1 MELLAT
7 YDSKYVPT
15 ALTEAS
21 KFPSLTRG
29 NMTLMLQ
36 ANNDFFTA
44 RLKYNS
50 VTKWFSLDVIGSN
63 NQIIQGETFVA
74 DFPTNLLNASELK
87 EFGLFYFPKS
97 NVFKF
102 YRLTEGWYNSP
113 ELDFN
118 MAYKAILLQV
128 FPDEIVNEA

>member
-1 MELLAT
+1 MQLIAT
-7 YDSKYVPT
+7 YDSNYYPT

-36 ANNDFFTA
+36 AENEFYTA

-50 VTKWFSLDVIGSN
+50 VTKWFSLDVIGPN
-63 NQIIQGETFVA
+63 NQTVQGETFVA
-74 DFPTNLLNASELK
+74 DFPTNLLNCSELK
-87 EFGLFYFPKS
+87 EYGLFYFSKS
-97 NVFKF
+97 NDFRF
-102 YRLTEGWYNSP
+102 YKLSEGWYNSA

-118 MAYKAILLQV
+118 TAYKAILLQV
-128 FPDEIVNEA
+128 FPDEIVEE

>member
-7 YDSKYVPT
+7 YDSNYQDT

-29 NMTLMLQ
+29 SMTLMLQ
-36 ANNDFFTA
+36 ANNDFYTA

-50 VTKWFSLDVIGSN
+50 VTKWFSLDVLDSSN
-63 NQIIQGETFVA
+63 NIIQGETFVA
-74 DFPTNLLNASELK
+74 DFPTNLLTCSELK

-97 NVFKF
+97 NDFRF
-102 YRLTEGWYNSP
+102 YKLSEGWYNSP

-118 MAYKAILLQV
+118 TAYKAILLQV
-128 FPDEIVNEA
+128 FPDEIVSE